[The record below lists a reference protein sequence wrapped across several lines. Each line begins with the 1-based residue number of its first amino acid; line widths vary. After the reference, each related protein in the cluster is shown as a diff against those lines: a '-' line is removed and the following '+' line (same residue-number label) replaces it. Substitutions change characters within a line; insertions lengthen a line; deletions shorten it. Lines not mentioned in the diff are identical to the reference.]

1 MNKLD
6 SGIIQLGKYRHFKGD
21 IYTVIGTAI
30 DSETLEHIVIY
41 INDLTDIVYVRP
53 LKMFMEKI
61 DRFTLIK

>member
-6 SGIIQLGKYRHFKGD
+6 SGVIQLGKYRHFKGD

-30 DSETLEHIVIY
+30 DSDILGHVVIY

-53 LKMFMEKI
+53 LKNFIEKI
-61 DRFTLIK
+61 DRFTLIG